1 MAGRSEF
8 HGFRLIGE
16 LILFALI
23 APVVL
28 MTAIF
33 IAPIALVALP
43 IFLAW
48 SIQNGGGPEL
58 HHDDKLPY
66 RRQRRVPPPPE
77 LNRLLLVVVRFDVNR
92 HVTEPIELRLQP
104 RLDGVADLVRARQ
117 RQPAVDLHVQIEL
130 VGAGDAA

>member
-48 SIQNGGGPEL
+48 SIQQGGAAEL
-58 HHDDKLPY
+58 HHDDKIPY
-66 RRQRRVPPPPE
+66 RRRPQLP
-77 LNRLLLVVVRFDVNR
+77 
-92 HVTEPIELRLQP
+92 QP
-104 RLDGVADLVRARQ
+104 
-117 RQPAVDLHVQIEL
+117 QPVK
-130 VGAGDAA
+130 